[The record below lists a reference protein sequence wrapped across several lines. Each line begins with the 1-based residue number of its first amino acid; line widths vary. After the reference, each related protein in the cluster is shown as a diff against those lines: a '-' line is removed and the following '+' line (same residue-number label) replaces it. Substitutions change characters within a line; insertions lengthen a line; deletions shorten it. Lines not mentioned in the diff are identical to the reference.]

1 MFVTFSSQAYENIS
15 YFEIVAKQ
23 LLSLMGHS
31 GTVPGAFKAEDVPQ
45 ALSSLQQGL
54 AEQKETPSFVVD
66 DDEAE
71 ISLAKRAVPLIS
83 LLQAAANN
91 DCDVLWDY
99 SNSPG

>member
-1 MFVTFSSQAYENIS
+1 MFVTFSSQAYEKIS

-31 GTVPGAFKAEDVPQ
+31 GAVPGAFKAEDVPQ

-54 AEQKETPSFVVD
+54 AEQKDKHSFVD

-83 LLQAAANN
+83 LLHAAANN